1 MNITKIKPDVN
12 GNSRRVVHFL
22 ELLTEDEVRFC
33 DKRTPDLSAWP
44 TSYLYEKAL
53 SKARKIGGKKF
64 HNRQFGGGI
73 VFQSYCDKELET
85 RILSIK

>member
-33 DKRTPDLSAWP
+33 DQRTPELTQWT

-73 VFQSYCDKELET
+73 VFQSYCDKELEA
-85 RILSIK
+85 RILSVK